1 VVATTN
7 LLTVL
12 PGIALPSALAANRI
26 KARRLRNP
34 AIIRSVTSVTNPR
47 RDVHLCPP
55 NVFQHLKTLRTEWRT
70 KISTVSLA
78 SIMNRFRVQDKEQ
91 LAREC

>member
-34 AIIRSVTSVTNPR
+34 AIVRSVASVTNPR
-47 RDVHLCPP
+47 RNVHCAPR

-70 KISTVSLA
+70 KISPVSLA
-78 SIMNRFRVQDKEQ
+78 SIVNRFRVQTKSN
-91 LAREC
+91 